1 MIKVFSKLLAYYVQ
15 TYTVIFTITFA
26 LYLKYLH
33 AELWLVFCTS
43 ICSSYC
49 ILFVFCVYNFSNY
62 PNLLLTLFFC
72 CLAST
77 GISFRK
83 CKCGLFGSLHLSC
96 QTSQAILHL
105 SHAERDE
112 DFNVYNHCSV
122 DRHKPVNKHSYR
134 FISRALESHTLCS
147 KQSVVLCRSKHII
160 CTLWLKKPLEPSRM
174 ENNISPWLA
183 TAAKWMLRWK
193 TKSPPGVWRLTADM
207 RISDFQD
214 SSN

>member
-1 MIKVFSKLLAYYVQ
+1 MIKVFSKLLAYSVQ
-15 TYTVIFTITFA
+15 TYTVIFTNTFA

-33 AELWLVFCTS
+33 AELWLVFLY
-43 ICSSYC
+43 IH
-49 ILFVFCVYNFSNY
+49 LFQLLHPICVYNFSNY
-62 PNLLLTLFFC
+62 PNLLLTLF
-72 CLAST
+72 ST

-112 DFNVYNHCSV
+112 DFNVYIHCSV

-134 FISRALESHTLCS
+134 FISRALESHTLSS
-147 KQSVVLCRSKHII
+147 KQSAVHRRSKHII